1 MQVVFSEA
9 TAKATDAARKAG
21 RPLWRVS
28 STMFAHA
35 ASDQTLMP
43 LGRFAQS
50 PGAGQYPPVLA
61 GLQVQEELDYI
72 CLGKPQ

>member
-9 TAKATDAARKAG
+9 TAKAMDAARKAG

-35 ASDQTLMP
+35 ASDQTLKP
-43 LGRFAQS
+43 LGRFAQA
-50 PGAGQYPPVLA
+50 PEAGQYPPVLA